1 MMRRFGRLMMAA
13 VLAAITGSAM
23 AGDVVIS
30 QIYGG
35 GGASGAPYKYDFVE
49 LYNKGTVDVS
59 LDGWS
64 IQYASGSST
73 SPQVSWSVNPA
84 TGLSGTIKAGG
95 YYLVRLGT
103 SGTAG
108 ADLPTPDASSG
119 TNIGTSAGKM
129 ALLSTVTGIGSVTC
143 PNADP
148 NVASYVEDF
157 VGYGT
162 TANCSEGAGAPASNA
177 PAPSLTTS
185 VHRLG
190 MPRGAQDT
198 DSNVTDFTTAA
209 PDPRNSA
216 FTGAPTVT
224 SVTFDPAAVTVPPGG
239 SVTLSATV
247 SPGVSAVVAVRAD
260 LTPVGGSAAAALTYD
275 SVGDKW
281 TITFSVP
288 GATPTGAKVITVT
301 ATDAAGKTGTGSGT
315 LNVNSPG
322 ALTVAEARVQPL
334 ESVFS
339 VRGIVTSVSTGN
351 AYIQDPDSVPN
362 GAGLLVFDGSTISG
376 VCPLELGQDVT
387 INGRLST
394 YRGELEFVIAGG
406 ATPSDPSPDITINS
420 TGNPLPA
427 IKNLTYADVA
437 GNDVYESQ
445 LVRFTNLKVVKVP
458 GRINPASTSGAATM
472 TVQDPDGNQ
481 FAVYI
486 HRNATDQAVTPYPG
500 PPAAPYTPIVATVD
514 PNDGYFTF
522 PDIKVGDI
530 FTASGPLGDFDTAPY
545 DTIRVRFAE
554 DLVLTGRALITGTS
568 ATPTVVERTG
578 VVTLRVVTDPAAGST
593 VTADLSALG
602 LSATQ
607 ALAFNG
613 TDYTYDLVVPANA
626 PLGPISIPVTAA
638 NGSITDK
645 GQISFTILTTR
656 QTMTIAQARASAD
669 YTQVEITGNITS
681 ATTGAAKT
689 YQIQDATGG
698 VFLYT
703 TGIDLGANPGDL
715 VTISGYKETYN
726 GTVEI
731 NYTYGMWTLGGGTMP
746 ASTNTNTAGWA
757 ANVGKLVTNPN
768 LYIVASISGVGTG
781 NYAYTVTDG
790 TAFGELFIHV
800 RAGFAEADLPVV
812 GQSYTVTGIDDY
824 YKAGARDTFQLKPRQ
839 PADIAAGTPPAQI
852 PTQMAWTV
860 QPSNV
865 APGAVITPAPAV
877 AVKDASGSPVAAFVG
892 PVKVGLTAPGT
903 ATLSGT
909 TTVNAVGGV
918 AAFAGLS
925 VDQAGTYSLTASSQG
940 LANVTSGAFVVS
952 AGPQPYTVADVQAAL
967 RIASGAA
974 SASAADVSRLDLTAD
989 GRVTAADAVAVNR
1002 KVNGIGTNP

>member
-1 MMRRFGRLMMAA
+1 MIAA
-13 VLAAITGSAM
+13 VLAVVAGRAM

-30 QIYGG
+30 QIYGA
-35 GGASGAPYKYDFVE
+35 GGASGAPYKNDFVE
-49 LYNKGTVDVS
+49 LYNKGAADVS
-59 LDGWS
+59 LEGWS
-64 IQYASGSST
+64 LQYASGSST
-73 SPQVSWSVNPA
+73 SAQTSWSSRVS
-84 TGLSGTIKAGG
+84 LSGTIKAGR
-95 YYLVRLGT
+95 YFLVSLAGGT
-103 SGTAG
+103 TG
-108 ADLPTPDASSG
+108 ADLPTPDVSSTAINMG
-119 TNIGTSAGKM
+119 TTAGKI
-129 ALLSTVTGIGSVTC
+129 ALLSTTTQIGTVTC
-143 PNADP
+143 PSADP
-148 NVASYVEDF
+148 NIAPYVQDF
-157 VGYGT
+157 VGFGT

-177 PAPSLTTS
+177 PAPSITTS
-185 VHRLG
+185 VQRLG
-190 MPRGAQDT
+190 SPRGAQDT
-198 DSNVTDFTTAA
+198 DSNVADFTTGV

-224 SVTFDPAAVTVPPGG
+224 SVTFDPASVTVPPGG
-239 SVTLSATV
+239 NVVLSVT
-247 SPGVSAVVAVRAD
+247 VSAGFAPIVSVKAD

-275 SVGDKW
+275 SVAGKW
-281 TITFSVP
+281 TLTFNVP
-288 GATPTGAKVITVT
+288 PGTPTGTKTINVT
-301 ATDAAGKTGTGSGT
+301 ATDANGIDGSGSGT
-315 LNVNSPG
+315 LSVNAPG
-322 ALTVAEARVQPL
+322 ALTVAEARQQPL
-334 ESVFS
+334 ETTFK
-339 VRGIVTSVSTGN
+339 VRGIVTATSTGN

-362 GAGLLVFDGSTISG
+362 GAGLLIFDGSTVSG

-394 YRGELEFVIAGG
+394 YRGELEFVITSG

-427 IKNLTYADVA
+427 IKNLTYADIA
-437 GNDVYESQ
+437 GNDTYESQ
-445 LVRFTNLKVVKVP
+445 LVRFSDLKVVKVP
-458 GRINPASTSGAATM
+458 TRINPASTSGSATM
-472 TVQDPDGNQ
+472 TVQDPAGNQ
-481 FAVYI
+481 FTVYI

-500 PPAAPYTPIVATVD
+500 PPAAPYHPIIATVD

-530 FTASGPLGDFDTAPY
+530 FTASGPLGDFDTAPF

-602 LSATQ
+602 LSASQT
-607 ALAFNG
+607 LAFNG

-626 PLGPISIPVTAA
+626 PLGPISIPVAAA
-638 NGSITDK
+638 NGAVTDK
-645 GQISFTILTTR
+645 GQISFTILTTK
-656 QTMTIAQARASAD
+656 QPMTIAQARASQD
-669 YTQVEITGNITS
+669 FTQVEITGNITS

-731 NYTYGMWTLGGGTMP
+731 NYTYGMWTLGAGTMP

-757 ANVGKLVTNPN
+757 ANVGRLVTNPR
-768 LYIVASISGVGTG
+768 LYIVAPISGVGTG

-800 RAGFAEADLPVV
+800 RAGFLEADLPVV

-824 YKAGARDTFQLKPRQ
+824 YKAGARDTYQLKPRQ
-839 PADIAAGTPPAQI
+839 PSDVTAGTPPAQI

-865 APGAVITPAPAV
+865 APGAAITPAPAV
-877 AVKDASGSPVAAFVG
+877 TVKDASGTPVTAFVG
-892 PVKVGLTAPGT
+892 PVSVALTAPGT
-903 ATLSGT
+903 ATLAGT
-909 TTVNAVGGV
+909 TRVNAVGGV
-918 AAFAGLS
+918 ATFNGLS

-940 LANVTSGAFVVS
+940 LANAVSGTFVVS
-952 AGPQPYTVADVQAAL
+952 SATPPFAIADVQSAL
-967 RIASGAA
+967 RLASGLQA
-974 SASAADVSRLDLTAD
+974 ASAADVTRLDVTAD
-989 GRVTAADAVAVNR
+989 GRVTLADAVAVNR
-1002 KVNGIGTNP
+1002 KVNGIGANP